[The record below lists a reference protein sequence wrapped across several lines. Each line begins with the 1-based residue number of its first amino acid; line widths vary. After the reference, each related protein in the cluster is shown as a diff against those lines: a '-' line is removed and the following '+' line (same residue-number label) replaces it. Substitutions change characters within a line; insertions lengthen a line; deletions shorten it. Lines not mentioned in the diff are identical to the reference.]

1 MECDLQNNNN
11 GLPKR
16 PASFPLLKQKTSY
29 MQNKIIHLLI
39 LNPPPSLQKNK
50 QGD

>member
-11 GLPKR
+11 RLPKR

-29 MQNKIIHLLI
+29 MQNKIIHSLI
-39 LNPPPSLQKNK
+39 LTPPLTTEK
-50 QGD
+50 